1 MLNLV
6 QVKYPFVG
14 FTQMFPPVVVQDLS
28 VEFIQMLQ
36 PVLQYLSVG
45 LTQMFPPVIQYL
57 SVGLI
62 QFPPVE

>member
-28 VEFIQMLQ
+28 VEFTQMLL

-45 LTQMFPPVIQYL
+45 LTQMFLPVVQ
-57 SVGLI
+57 
-62 QFPPVE
+62 